1 MLKGV
6 DVSYMQDFIA
16 RSSMAD
22 RCIGALSSCIIE
34 DKGGENVKKIMI
46 NSLEFKRVEKNL
58 ALENL
63 YVNEELALKAIET
76 VNAGKKLTPTMIKEA
91 LRHGKV

>member
-1 MLKGV
+1 
-6 DVSYMQDFIA
+6 
-16 RSSMAD
+16 
-22 RCIGALSSCIIE
+22 
-34 DKGGENVKKIMI
+34 MI

-63 YVNEELALKAIET
+63 YVDEELALKAIET

>member
-1 MLKGV
+1 M
-6 DVSYMQDFIA
+6 
-16 RSSMAD
+16 
-22 RCIGALSSCIIE
+22 
-34 DKGGENVKKIMI
+34 KKIML

-76 VNAGKKLTPTMIKEA
+76 VNAGKKVTPTMIKEA
-91 LRHGKV
+91 LRHGKI

>member
-6 DVSYMQDFIA
+6 DVSYMQDFIT
-16 RSSMAD
+16 RFSIAD
-22 RCIGALSSCIIE
+22 QCIGAFSSCIIE
-34 DKGGENVKKIMI
+34 DRGGGNMKKIMV

>member
-1 MLKGV
+1 MW
-6 DVSYMQDFIA
+6 
-16 RSSMAD
+16 
-22 RCIGALSSCIIE
+22 E
-34 DKGGENVKKIMI
+34 GEKVKKIMI

-76 VNAGKKLTPTMIKEA
+76 VNAGKKVTPTMIKEA
-91 LRHGKV
+91 LQHGKV

>member
-1 MLKGV
+1 ME
-6 DVSYMQDFIA
+6 
-16 RSSMAD
+16 D
-22 RCIGALSSCIIE
+22 R
-34 DKGGENVKKIMI
+34 GGGNVKKIMI

-63 YVNEELALKAIET
+63 YVDEELALKAIET